1 MKRLPSPI
9 VCLIFISFGG
19 VHGASPKYGSFEIET
34 NQDLFQVEYK
44 PTIGKIFY
52 QSETSPQSVGDSL
65 YPINTDELVGI
76 WDENHNYHNIHPL
89 SIDQVLQMPS
99 GTFLLPIVEP
109 TTTATHDNQDG
120 SFAGSIVKFLRVEIV
135 SADALEFRPR
145 QAERRDLMNA
155 LQLKKG
161 RRPSIPTAPPPHT
174 CAPAFAEV
182 PPQPSPP
189 DAPTLTARPMPT
201 IGAAVGAVAVETKAA
216 TASVAAAKMHHQA
229 IADAAKKAEEETKA
243 IQTEANK
250 HTPPHVILKATA
262 GICQT
267 PLSKEECIEYGETF
281 EKWAGE
287 KDWGDAG
294 GCLAG
299 IQTGAAK
306 NNIYWN
312 KNKNNKGCDA
322 WPRNGCVCKNMAVA
336 WPTSAALATQAAART
351 TGAAKDRAE
360 KAAEEAETKTVAAAA
375 VVAAAVAANKVEQEA
390 AEVVRLEK
398 EQREQREQKEQERE
412 KQALL
417 TFNNQLFVFE
427 PAIIRVMGSLASVS
441 YPGGTNQPFV
451 QHLKKH
457 AISSSDADPEH
468 LCACS
473 YSNVDNDVM
482 TMCLIDAIVSWSLW
496 FFLPWFVFDHRSP
509 KYSLDLH
516 CSCKITHAF
525 CVELLLSRGCYCR
538 YQL

>member
-1 MKRLPSPI
+1 MKRLLSPI
-9 VCLIFISFGG
+9 VCFIFISCGG

-34 NQDLFQVEYK
+34 NHEDLYQVEYK
-44 PTIGKIFY
+44 PSIGKIFY
-52 QSETSPQSVGDSL
+52 QSETSPESVGDSL
-65 YPINTDELVGI
+65 HPINTDELVGI

-99 GTFLLPIVEP
+99 GTFLLPIIEP
-109 TTTATHDNQDG
+109 TTTTATHDNQDG

-161 RRPSIPTAPPPHT
+161 RRPSRQTAAPPHT
-174 CAPAFAEV
+174 CAPAFAGV

-189 DAPTLTARPMPT
+189 DASTLTARPMPT
-201 IGAAVGAVAVETKAA
+201 TDTAVGAVAVETKAA

-229 IADAAKKAEEETKA
+229 IAAATKKAEEETKVKKAEEETKAKKAEEETKA

-262 GICQT
+262 GSCQI
-267 PLSKEECIEYGETF
+267 PLSKEECMEYGQTF

-336 WPTSAALATQAAART
+336 WPNSATLATQAAART
-351 TGAAKDRAE
+351 AAKDRAE
-360 KAAEEAETKTVAAAA
+360 KAAEEAETKSVAAAA

-390 AEVVRLEK
+390 AEAVRLEK
-398 EQREQREQKEQERE
+398 EQKEQERE

-441 YPGGTNQPFV
+441 YPGGTHQPFV

-457 AISSSDADPEH
+457 VISSSDADPEH

-482 TMCLIDAIVSWSLW
+482 TMCLIDAIVRWSLW
-496 FFLPWFVFDHRSP
+496 FFLAIV
-509 KYSLDLH
+509 
-516 CSCKITHAF
+516 
-525 CVELLLSRGCYCR
+525 CV
-538 YQL
+538 